1 MPLGR
6 DSCLSQ
12 NRTSIRCLGVSL
24 RPHNGQRIFMESESR
39 QHEITRL
46 AAFFLWEQRG
56 CPFGTPEV
64 DWFRA
69 EEETRTQ
76 TEQPPG
82 KPPLISAAETVGSVL
97 GKVAALATSV
107 VS

>member
-1 MPLGR
+1 
-6 DSCLSQ
+6 
-12 NRTSIRCLGVSL
+12 
-24 RPHNGQRIFMESESR
+24 MESVQSESQQR
-39 QHEITRL
+39 DLTRV

-69 EEETRTQ
+69 EEQIPLQ
-76 TEQPPG
+76 TEQHSG
-82 KPPLISAAETVGSVL
+82 KPPLISAAESVGSAL
-97 GKVAALATSV
+97 GKVAGLAASV

>member
-1 MPLGR
+1 MQ
-6 DSCLSQ
+6 S
-12 NRTSIRCLGVSL
+12 V
-24 RPHNGQRIFMESESR
+24 ESES
-39 QHEITRL
+39 QQQEITRL

-69 EEETRTQ
+69 EEQLRRQIEHS
-76 TEQPPG
+76 G
-82 KPPLISAAETVGSVL
+82 KPPLISAAETVGSAL
-97 GKVAALATSV
+97 GKVAGLAASV

>member
-1 MPLGR
+1 
-6 DSCLSQ
+6 
-12 NRTSIRCLGVSL
+12 
-24 RPHNGQRIFMESESR
+24 MESVQSESQQR
-39 QHEITRL
+39 DLTRV

-69 EEETRTQ
+69 EEQIPLQ
-76 TEQPPG
+76 TKQHSG
-82 KPPLISAAETVGSVL
+82 KPPLISAAESVRSAL
-97 GKVAALATSV
+97 GKVAGLAASV

>member
-1 MPLGR
+1 
-6 DSCLSQ
+6 
-12 NRTSIRCLGVSL
+12 
-24 RPHNGQRIFMESESR
+24 MESVQSESQ
-39 QHEITRL
+39 QHEFTRL

-69 EEETRTQ
+69 EEQMRRH
-76 TEQPPG
+76 TEQHSE
-82 KPPLISAAETVGSVL
+82 KPPLISAAETVGSAL
-97 GKVAALATSV
+97 GKVAGLAASA

>member
-1 MPLGR
+1 
-6 DSCLSQ
+6 
-12 NRTSIRCLGVSL
+12 
-24 RPHNGQRIFMESESR
+24 MESESQ

-69 EEETRTQ
+69 EEEMRAQ
-76 TEQPPG
+76 TEQPSW
-82 KPPLISAAETVGSVL
+82 KPPLISAAETVGQRWEKSLVSLHQSPVDAFCISANLVL
-97 GKVAALATSV
+97 AQGLQ
-107 VS
+107 